1 MQPVNVNPSPQPLDY
16 AGVSGAL
23 GTYTVP
29 GMQGISLIWNILPQ
43 IVCHAQNMSCILKFY
58 SASYS

>member
-29 GMQGISLIWNILPQ
+29 GMQGISLI
-43 IVCHAQNMSCILKFY
+43 
-58 SASYS
+58 